1 MSSTGIPRS
10 SEQRR
15 RLRRLA
21 LAALALLLAGLAYA
35 ALVRTTGAA
44 LPCPFHA
51 LTGLECPGCGVTRMC
66 LALLRLDVSGAW
78 KANPVLLLLLPLLGG
93 LLGYRAVVYVRRG
106 SVPTARWETLVWSGM
121 AVVLLLWG
129 VWRNIV

>member
-1 MSSTGIPRS
+1 MTPK
-10 SEQRR
+10 Q
-15 RLRRLA
+15 RLRRLS
-21 LAALALLLAGLAYA
+21 AGLALVLAAGLGYA
-35 ALVRTTGAA
+35 GWVHLTHLAV
-44 LPCPFHA
+44 PCPFHA
-51 LTGLECPGCGVTRMC
+51 VTGLWCPGCGVTRMC

-106 SVPTARWETLVWSGM
+106 SVPTARWETLAWSGL

-129 VWRNIV
+129 IVRNVI